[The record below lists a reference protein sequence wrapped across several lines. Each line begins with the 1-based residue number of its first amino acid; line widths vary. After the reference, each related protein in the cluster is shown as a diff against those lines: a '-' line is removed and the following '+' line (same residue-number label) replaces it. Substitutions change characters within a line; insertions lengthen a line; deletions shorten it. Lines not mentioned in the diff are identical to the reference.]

1 MNIKDKKYL
10 YPIVLILLIVIIYF
24 LYSMNAN
31 ISSQEL
37 ESVVKQGDSEA
48 TINLVIESNEDNLD
62 TGAVENGEQEE
73 TV

>member
-31 ISSQEL
+31 ISSQES